1 MISDVRT
8 KLESDEAIRR
18 DYDSLIKDM
27 VLLGSGSALPQRRQT
42 MSDVSD
48 DDAAEPSMIQPV
60 LDLMGLLRTLIEL
73 IGRNVDYQSI

>member
-8 KLESDEAIRR
+8 KLESDEALRR
-18 DYDSLIKDM
+18 DYDSLIEDM

-48 DDAAEPSMIQPV
+48 DDAAEPS
-60 LDLMGLLRTLIEL
+60 LL
-73 IGRNVDYQSI
+73 

>member
-8 KLESDEAIRR
+8 KLQSDEAIRR

-27 VLLGSGSALPQRRQT
+27 VLLGSGSALHQRRQT

>member
-1 MISDVRT
+1 MISDVRA

-27 VLLGSGSALPQRRQT
+27 VLLGSGSALPQRRPT

-48 DDAAEPSMIQPV
+48 DDAAEPSMI
-60 LDLMGLLRTLIEL
+60 
-73 IGRNVDYQSI
+73 

>member
-1 MISDVRT
+1 MLFDMISDVRS

-18 DYDSLIKDM
+18 DYDGLIKDM

-48 DDAAEPSMIQPV
+48 DDAAEPS
-60 LDLMGLLRTLIEL
+60 LL
-73 IGRNVDYQSI
+73 

>member
-48 DDAAEPSMIQPV
+48 DDAAEPSLIQPV